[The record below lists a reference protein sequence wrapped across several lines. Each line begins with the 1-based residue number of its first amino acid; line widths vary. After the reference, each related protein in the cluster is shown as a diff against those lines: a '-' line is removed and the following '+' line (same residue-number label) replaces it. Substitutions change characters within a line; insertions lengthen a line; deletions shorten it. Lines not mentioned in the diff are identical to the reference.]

1 MPFRVY
7 GDGADAS
14 QHFELFTILPLL
26 CCSRSTLD
34 NRSVTAIR
42 NTNKTTS
49 ECRRQILV
57 VLAWSFEALR
67 NLIKYHII
75 LSNQSSLK
83 LGVCLVISH
92 LHSKRYYII
101 LSNQPSLKLGVCLVI
116 SHLHSKRYY
125 IILSN
130 QPSLKLGVCLVI
142 SHLHSK
148 RPEGTQEEVKLN
160 IIDWNLFQLPSILC
174 KVVGYIHIKIHGAN
188 HFQRYTTQSDLQWL
202 GAG

>member
-1 MPFRVY
+1 MVFQSRMRQHVCHFVSTETELTPPSISNFSQSCHSCVA
-7 GDGADAS
+7 ADL
-14 QHFELFTILPLL
+14 HWITELWLP
-26 CCSRSTLD
+26 S
-34 NRSVTAIR
+34 

-67 NLIKYHII
+67 NLTKYYII

-92 LHSKRYYII
+92 LHSKRP
-101 LSNQPSLKLGVCLVI
+101 Q
-116 SHLHSKRYY
+116 
-125 IILSN
+125 
-130 QPSLKLGVCLVI
+130 
-142 SHLHSK
+142 
-148 RPEGTQEEVKLN
+148 GTQEEVKLN